1 MLKSG
6 ILPDKLKI
14 DKVIPLY
21 KKEDETSFSNYRPIS
36 LLPAISK
43 IFEKVVFVQ
52 LYEYFQINNL
62 FYKNQYGFRD
72 KAIQQNL

>member
-36 LLPAISK
+36 LLQAISK